1 MASGVVLP
9 RNTNHLRTTILERGL
24 SKFLDANEVTDEASI
39 IYLVNMLEAESEF
52 VWRSLLPIFGHD
64 NSKRMLIRSLLHDL
78 YFPHVKKVLPD
89 VLADIVFD
97 YLPGTLDVDLPKID
111 VPTFNFLRHIR
122 GIPMLGY
129 AD

>member
-1 MASGVVLP
+1 MANNISLP
-9 RNTNHLRTTILERGL
+9 HNTDHLHTTILERNL
-24 SKFLDANEVTDEASI
+24 SEFLDANEVTDEASI

-52 VWRSLLPIFGHD
+52 VWRSLLPIFTHG

-78 YFPHVKKVLPD
+78 YFPHVKKILPD

-111 VPTFNFLRHIR
+111 VPTFNFLMHIE
-122 GIPMLGY
+122 GIPPINY